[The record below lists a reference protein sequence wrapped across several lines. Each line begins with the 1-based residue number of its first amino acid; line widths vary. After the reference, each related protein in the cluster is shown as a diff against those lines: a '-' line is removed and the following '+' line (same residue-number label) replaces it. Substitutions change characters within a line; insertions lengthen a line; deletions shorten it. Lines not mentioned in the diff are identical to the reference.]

1 MRSLNL
7 IIIILFISSYPLT
20 SAYAFFDKDIH
31 LLTMQDGLVDNT
43 VTCIYKD
50 EDGFMWFGT
59 NNGLSRYDGKAI
71 KNFSPLETSIPVE
84 EIVKLSGDYLGI
96 VAGSRLYCFNRKQEC
111 FIPAVLEQKTEGVS
125 ALRLLPVDDTSF
137 WAISGDKLQ
146 LYQWEE
152 HALQSEYPGSLHIK
166 LQKEFKLLSEKGESF
181 SAICSDEGGG
191 LCLATNSGYL
201 LLFHPDN
208 PQSYSKVLLEAE
220 KPVRVTSILCKDEIV
235 WISTISRGIIRYHK
249 QNRRIDRLSYDATAK
264 ENQLSHTDVYQ
275 VIPID
280 NNRYLAVTWSG
291 YTLLM
296 PDKEHPQKLT
306 TEIYNNTASQVQ
318 QNLETRM
325 ISAYYDPNGVLWIG
339 TNGGGVMCSDLR

>member
-1 MRSLNL
+1 M
-7 IIIILFISSYPLT
+7 
-20 SAYAFFDKDIH
+20 K
-31 LLTMQDGLVDNT
+31 G
-43 VTCIYKD
+43 
-50 EDGFMWFGT
+50 EDYVWQ
-59 NNGLSRYDGKAI
+59 
-71 KNFSPLETSIPVE
+71 P
-84 EIVKLSGDYLGI
+84 
-96 VAGSRLYCFNRKQEC
+96 
-111 FIPAVLEQKTEGVS
+111 IPA
-125 ALRLLPVDDTSF
+125 
-137 WAISGDKLQ
+137 I
-146 LYQWEE
+146 Y
-152 HALQSEYPGSLHIK
+152 Y
-166 LQKEFKLLSEKGESF
+166 
-181 SAICSDEGGG
+181 
-191 LCLATNSGYL
+191 
-201 LLFHPDN
+201 LFHPDN

-325 ISAYYDPNGVLWIG
+325 ISAYYDRTEFCGLG
-339 TNGGGVMCSDLR
+339 QTEAE